1 MSNVRVCVDV
11 VGGDEKPQVVLD
23 GIEAALAADPDIE
36 VLAAGP
42 AEIVNP
48 FAASHAR
55 VEALEAPD
63 VIAMDDD
70 PIRAVMTKRK
80 SSIVLA
86 CRAIKKGN
94 ADAFFSAGSTG
105 AMTAAA
111 TAYVTPFRYMAE
123 GKKQPVRPCLT
134 NALPNRAGGLTVLC
148 DMGANPDVEVDDM
161 VRFAQMGSAY
171 ARVVLGIEHPRVGL
185 LGNGT
190 EDEKGSNFTK
200 ACFPAMKAAVPGFV
214 GNCEGTDITSG
225 NFDVVVADGMSG
237 NIALKATEGAAKF
250 LLQELKGAFMS
261 SLGTKIAALLIK
273 KQMREIKAKL
283 SGDAKGGAILLGLRG
298 VVLIGH
304 GATSV
309 EAVKNGTL
317 AAAEAVRA
325 GLVSFIIS
333 QRKSIP
339 AIRRAVELLSERFGE
354 RLGSDSEGPVYAF
367 PTAEALCCAGEQ
379 ALQECGLGYRT
390 RYVLHAAQ
398 QAAEGTLDLKKLAS
412 LPDEALF
419 VRLMEL
425 DGVGKKVANCVC
437 LFGYGRVGRVPVDV
451 WIERLIRDEF
461 AGQDPFPQFGLEA
474 GIVQQYLFFY
484 KRSVG

>member
-1 MSNVRVCVDV
+1 MKIIVDAM
-11 VGGDEKPQVVLD
+11 GGDNAPQAPVMGAIQANKEYGVGITLVGRGEDILKVLEENGIRELPAGVEIAHASEVVEICDNPATAFREKKDSSLTVGLN
-23 GIEAALAADPDIE
+23 L
-36 VLAAGP
+36 LKAG
-42 AEIVNP
+42 E
-48 FAASHAR
+48 
-55 VEALEAPD
+55 
-63 VIAMDDD
+63 
-70 PIRAVMTKRK
+70 
-80 SSIVLA
+80 
-86 CRAIKKGN
+86 G
-94 ADAFFSAGSTG
+94 DAFVSAGSTG

-111 TAYVTPFRYMAE
+111 TAYVTPFRYQAE

-185 LGNGT
+185 LANGT

-250 LLQELKGAFMS
+250 LLQELKGVFMS

-309 EAVKNGTL
+309 EAVKNGTR
-317 AAAEAVRA
+317 RA
-325 GLVSFIIS
+325 GRECRQLYGRYRFI
-333 QRKSIP
+333 
-339 AIRRAVELLSERFGE
+339 
-354 RLGSDSEGPVYAF
+354 
-367 PTAEALCCAGEQ
+367 TAALCV
-379 ALQECGLGYRT
+379 LGRTSWGRIRTVSWYRPGGT
-390 RYVLHAAQ
+390 ILLVFMHYERKRYGPLRN
-398 QAAEGTLDLKKLAS
+398 L
-412 LPDEALF
+412 
-419 VRLMEL
+419 R
-425 DGVGKKVANCVC
+425 
-437 LFGYGRVGRVPVDV
+437 
-451 WIERLIRDEF
+451 
-461 AGQDPFPQFGLEA
+461 QDRRGHC
-474 GIVQQYLFFY
+474 
-484 KRSVG
+484 

>member
-80 SSIVLA
+80 SSIVLS

-317 AAAEAVRA
+317 AAAEAAVVTSGTATLETALLNVPEVVVYRTLWFQVKLQPYVLKVPYVSLVNLNLGRESVVEIIQSDLDITRA
-325 GLVSFIIS
+325 EREL
-333 QRKSIP
+333 R
-339 AIRRAVELLSERFGE
+339 AILTGGEKRERMLRDFAELQAVIGAPGASDRFAARMVELL
-354 RLGSDSEGPVYAF
+354 
-367 PTAEALCCAGEQ
+367 
-379 ALQECGLGYRT
+379 
-390 RYVLHAAQ
+390 
-398 QAAEGTLDLKKLAS
+398 KKQ
-412 LPDEALF
+412 
-419 VRLMEL
+419 VR
-425 DGVGKKVANCVC
+425 
-437 LFGYGRVGRVPVDV
+437 
-451 WIERLIRDEF
+451 
-461 AGQDPFPQFGLEA
+461 
-474 GIVQQYLFFY
+474 
-484 KRSVG
+484 

>member
-80 SSIVLA
+80 SSIVLS

-111 TAYVTPFRYMAE
+111 TAYVTPFRYQAE

-185 LGNGT
+185 LANGT

-250 LLQELKGAFMS
+250 LLQELKGVFMS

-283 SGDAKGGAILLGLRG
+283 SGRRQGRRDSFGPARRGPDRPWCHLG
-298 VVLIGH
+298 
-304 GATSV
+304 
-309 EAVKNGTL
+309 
-317 AAAEAVRA
+317 
-325 GLVSFIIS
+325 
-333 QRKSIP
+333 
-339 AIRRAVELLSERFGE
+339 
-354 RLGSDSEGPVYAF
+354 
-367 PTAEALCCAGEQ
+367 
-379 ALQECGLGYRT
+379 
-390 RYVLHAAQ
+390 
-398 QAAEGTLDLKKLAS
+398 
-412 LPDEALF
+412 
-419 VRLMEL
+419 
-425 DGVGKKVANCVC
+425 
-437 LFGYGRVGRVPVDV
+437 
-451 WIERLIRDEF
+451 
-461 AGQDPFPQFGLEA
+461 
-474 GIVQQYLFFY
+474 
-484 KRSVG
+484 

>member
-80 SSIVLA
+80 SSIVLS

-111 TAYVTPFRYMAE
+111 TAYVTPFRYQAE

-185 LGNGT
+185 LANGT

-214 GNCEGTDITSG
+214 GNCEGTDLTSG
-225 NFDVVVADGMSG
+225 NFDVIVADGMSG

-250 LLQELKGAFMS
+250 LLQELKGAFMA

-309 EAVKNGTL
+309 EAVKTVRSRRPKPCAPGWSRMSPTL
-317 AAAEAVRA
+317 WM
-325 GLVSFIIS
+325 VSFY
-333 QRKSIP
+333 KSELERCYVLRGARRGVESEP
-339 AIRRAVELLSERFGE
+339 CLGTARAVPFFWYSCTMRGSAMDRSEIFDKIAEVAADVLGVDVAEISEETTFDDLDANSLERLQLVTAIEDEFNLEIDDETLLS
-354 RLGSDSEGPVYAF
+354 LNSVADAVDAI
-367 PTAEALCCAGEQ
+367 EAAKE
-379 ALQECGLGYRT
+379 
-390 RYVLHAAQ
+390 V
-398 QAAEGTLDLKKLAS
+398 
-412 LPDEALF
+412 
-419 VRLMEL
+419 
-425 DGVGKKVANCVC
+425 
-437 LFGYGRVGRVPVDV
+437 
-451 WIERLIRDEF
+451 
-461 AGQDPFPQFGLEA
+461 
-474 GIVQQYLFFY
+474 
-484 KRSVG
+484 

>member
-80 SSIVLA
+80 SSIVLS

-111 TAYVTPFRYMAE
+111 TAYVTPFRYQAE

-185 LGNGT
+185 LANGT

-214 GNCEGTDITSG
+214 GNCEGTDLTSG

-250 LLQELKGAFMS
+250 LLQELKGAFMA

-273 KQMREIKAKL
+273 SRCAR
-283 SGDAKGGAILLGLRG
+283 LRPSS
-298 VVLIGH
+298 L
-304 GATSV
+304 ATPR
-309 EAVKNGTL
+309 
-317 AAAEAVRA
+317 AA
-325 GLVSFIIS
+325 
-333 QRKSIP
+333 
-339 AIRRAVELLSERFGE
+339 RFFW
-354 RLGSDSEGPVYAF
+354 A
-367 PTAEALCCAGEQ
+367 CA
-379 ALQECGLGYRT
+379 AW
-390 RYVLHAAQ
+390 
-398 QAAEGTLDLKKLAS
+398 S
-412 LPDEALF
+412 
-419 VRLMEL
+419 
-425 DGVGKKVANCVC
+425 
-437 LFGYGRVGRVPVDV
+437 
-451 WIERLIRDEF
+451 
-461 AGQDPFPQFGLEA
+461 
-474 GIVQQYLFFY
+474 
-484 KRSVG
+484 

>member
-1 MSNVRVCVDV
+1 MSSVRVCVDV

-23 GIEAALAADPDIE
+23 GIEAALAANPDIE

-80 SSIVLA
+80 SSIVLS

-111 TAYVTPFRYMAE
+111 TAYVTPFRYQAE

-185 LGNGT
+185 LANGT

-317 AAAEAVRA
+317 AAAEAAVVTSGTATLETALLNVPEVVVYRTLWFQVKLQPYVLKVPYVSLVNLNLGRESVVEIIQSDLDITRA
-325 GLVSFIIS
+325 EREL
-333 QRKSIP
+333 R
-339 AIRRAVELLSERFGE
+339 AILTGGEKRERMLRDFAELQAVIGAPGASDRFAARMVELL
-354 RLGSDSEGPVYAF
+354 
-367 PTAEALCCAGEQ
+367 
-379 ALQECGLGYRT
+379 
-390 RYVLHAAQ
+390 
-398 QAAEGTLDLKKLAS
+398 KKQ
-412 LPDEALF
+412 
-419 VRLMEL
+419 VR
-425 DGVGKKVANCVC
+425 
-437 LFGYGRVGRVPVDV
+437 
-451 WIERLIRDEF
+451 
-461 AGQDPFPQFGLEA
+461 
-474 GIVQQYLFFY
+474 
-484 KRSVG
+484 

>member
-1 MSNVRVCVDV
+1 
-11 VGGDEKPQVVLD
+11 
-23 GIEAALAADPDIE
+23 
-36 VLAAGP
+36 
-42 AEIVNP
+42 
-48 FAASHAR
+48 
-55 VEALEAPD
+55 
-63 VIAMDDD
+63 
-70 PIRAVMTKRK
+70 MTKRK
-80 SSIVLA
+80 SSIVLS

-111 TAYVTPFRYMAE
+111 TAYVTPFRYQAE

-185 LGNGT
+185 LANGT

-200 ACFPAMKAAVPGFV
+200 ACFPVMKAAVPGFV

-317 AAAEAVRA
+317 AAAQAVRA
-325 GLVSFIIS
+325 GLV
-333 QRKSIP
+333 Q
-339 AIRRAVELLSERFGE
+339 
-354 RLGSDSEGPVYAF
+354 D
-367 PTAEALCCAGEQ
+367 
-379 ALQECGLGYRT
+379 
-390 RYVLHAAQ
+390 
-398 QAAEGTLDLKKLAS
+398 
-412 LPDEALF
+412 
-419 VRLMEL
+419 
-425 DGVGKKVANCVC
+425 VANSM
-437 LFGYGRVGRVPVDV
+437 D
-451 WIERLIRDEF
+451 
-461 AGQDPFPQFGLEA
+461 
-474 GIVQQYLFFY
+474 GIVL
-484 KRSVG
+484 

>member
-80 SSIVLA
+80 SSIVLS

-111 TAYVTPFRYMAE
+111 TAYVTPFRYQAE

-161 VRFAQMGSAY
+161 VRFAQMGCAY

-185 LGNGT
+185 LANGT

-237 NIALKATEGAAKF
+237 NIALKGHRGRCQVFAAGA
-250 LLQELKGAFMS
+250 
-261 SLGTKIAALLIK
+261 
-273 KQMREIKAKL
+273 
-283 SGDAKGGAILLGLRG
+283 
-298 VVLIGH
+298 
-304 GATSV
+304 
-309 EAVKNGTL
+309 
-317 AAAEAVRA
+317 
-325 GLVSFIIS
+325 
-333 QRKSIP
+333 
-339 AIRRAVELLSERFGE
+339 
-354 RLGSDSEGPVYAF
+354 
-367 PTAEALCCAGEQ
+367 
-379 ALQECGLGYRT
+379 
-390 RYVLHAAQ
+390 
-398 QAAEGTLDLKKLAS
+398 
-412 LPDEALF
+412 
-419 VRLMEL
+419 
-425 DGVGKKVANCVC
+425 
-437 LFGYGRVGRVPVDV
+437 
-451 WIERLIRDEF
+451 
-461 AGQDPFPQFGLEA
+461 
-474 GIVQQYLFFY
+474 
-484 KRSVG
+484 

>member
-23 GIEAALAADPDIE
+23 GIEAALAADPEIE
-36 VLAAGP
+36 VLP

-48 FAASHAR
+48 FAAAHAR

-63 VIAMDDD
+63 VISMEDD

-111 TAYVTPFRYMAE
+111 TAYVTPFRYLAE

-148 DMGANPDVEVDDM
+148 DMGANPDVTVDDM
-161 VRFAQMGSAY
+161 VRFAQMGAAY

-185 LGNGT
+185 LANGT

-200 ACFPAMKAAVPGFV
+200 SCFPAMKTAVPGFV
-214 GNCEGTDITSG
+214 GNCEGTDLTSG

-317 AAAEAVRA
+317 AAAQAVRA
-325 GLVSFIIS
+325 GLV
-333 QRKSIP
+333 Q
-339 AIRRAVELLSERFGE
+339 
-354 RLGSDSEGPVYAF
+354 D
-367 PTAEALCCAGEQ
+367 
-379 ALQECGLGYRT
+379 
-390 RYVLHAAQ
+390 
-398 QAAEGTLDLKKLAS
+398 
-412 LPDEALF
+412 
-419 VRLMEL
+419 
-425 DGVGKKVANCVC
+425 VANSM
-437 LFGYGRVGRVPVDV
+437 D
-451 WIERLIRDEF
+451 
-461 AGQDPFPQFGLEA
+461 
-474 GIVQQYLFFY
+474 GIVL
-484 KRSVG
+484 

>member
-80 SSIVLA
+80 SSIVLS

-94 ADAFFSAGSTG
+94 ADAFFSAGST
-105 AMTAAA
+105 AAA
-111 TAYVTPFRYMAE
+111 TAYVTPFRYQAE

-185 LGNGT
+185 LANGT

-214 GNCEGTDITSG
+214 GNCEGTDLTSG

-250 LLQELKGAFMS
+250 LLQELKGAFMA

-325 GLVSFIIS
+325 GLVEN
-333 QRKSIP
+333 
-339 AIRRAVELLSERFGE
+339 V
-354 RLGSDSEGPVYAF
+354 
-367 PTAEALCCAGEQ
+367 
-379 ALQECGLGYRT
+379 
-390 RYVLHAAQ
+390 
-398 QAAEGTLDLKKLAS
+398 AS
-412 LPDEALF
+412 SMD
-419 VRLMEL
+419 
-425 DGVGKKVANCVC
+425 
-437 LFGYGRVGRVPVDV
+437 
-451 WIERLIRDEF
+451 
-461 AGQDPFPQFGLEA
+461 
-474 GIVQQYLFFY
+474 GIVL
-484 KRSVG
+484 

>member
-23 GIEAALAADPDIE
+23 GIEAALAADPEIE
-36 VLAAGP
+36 VLAVGP

-48 FAASHAR
+48 FAAAHAR

-63 VIAMDDD
+63 VISMEDD

-111 TAYVTPFRYMAE
+111 TAYVTPFRYVSE

-148 DMGANPDVEVDDM
+148 DMGANPDVTVDDM
-161 VRFAQMGSAY
+161 VRFAQMGAAY

-185 LGNGT
+185 LANGT

-200 ACFPAMKAAVPGFV
+200 SCFPAMKAAVPGFV
-214 GNCEGTDITSG
+214 GNCEGTDLTSG

-325 GLVSFIIS
+325 GLVENVANSMDGIVLY
-333 QRKSIP
+333 QRRYAPRGVRRGVESEP
-339 AIRRAVELLSERFGE
+339 CLGTARAVPFFWYSCTMRGSAMDRSEIFDKIAEVAADVLGVDVAEISEETTFDDLDANSLERLQLVTAIEDEFNLEIDDETLLS
-354 RLGSDSEGPVYAF
+354 LNSVADAVDAI
-367 PTAEALCCAGEQ
+367 EAA
-379 ALQECGLGYRT
+379 
-390 RYVLHAAQ
+390 
-398 QAAEGTLDLKKLAS
+398 K
-412 LPDEALF
+412 EA
-419 VRLMEL
+419 
-425 DGVGKKVANCVC
+425 
-437 LFGYGRVGRVPVDV
+437 
-451 WIERLIRDEF
+451 
-461 AGQDPFPQFGLEA
+461 
-474 GIVQQYLFFY
+474 
-484 KRSVG
+484 

>member
-1 MSNVRVCVDV
+1 MKIIVDAM
-11 VGGDEKPQVVLD
+11 GGDNAPQAPVMGAIQANKAYGVDITLVGRGEEILKVLKDNGIQDLPAGVEIAHASEVVEICDNPATAFREKKD
-23 GIEAALAADPDIE
+23 
-36 VLAAGP
+36 
-42 AEIVNP
+42 
-48 FAASHAR
+48 
-55 VEALEAPD
+55 
-63 VIAMDDD
+63 
-70 PIRAVMTKRK
+70 
-80 SSIVLA
+80 SSLTVGLNLL
-86 CRAIKKGN
+86 KNGEG
-94 ADAFFSAGSTG
+94 DAFVSAGSTG

-185 LGNGT
+185 LANGT

-325 GLVSFIIS
+325 GLV
-333 QRKSIP
+333 
-339 AIRRAVELLSERFGE
+339 EN
-354 RLGSDSEGPVYAF
+354 
-367 PTAEALCCAGEQ
+367 
-379 ALQECGLGYRT
+379 
-390 RYVLHAAQ
+390 
-398 QAAEGTLDLKKLAS
+398 
-412 LPDEALF
+412 
-419 VRLMEL
+419 
-425 DGVGKKVANCVC
+425 VANSM
-437 LFGYGRVGRVPVDV
+437 D
-451 WIERLIRDEF
+451 
-461 AGQDPFPQFGLEA
+461 
-474 GIVQQYLFFY
+474 GIVL
-484 KRSVG
+484 

>member
-36 VLAAGP
+36 VLAVGP

-55 VEALEAPD
+55 IEALEAPD

-111 TAYVTPFRYMAE
+111 TAYVTPFRYQAE

-214 GNCEGTDITSG
+214 GNCEGTDLTSG

-250 LLQELKGAFMS
+250 LLQELKGAFMG
-261 SLGTKIAALLIK
+261 SLGTKIAALLMK
-273 KQMREIKAKL
+273 KQMRELKAKL

-325 GLVSFIIS
+325 GLV
-333 QRKSIP
+333 
-339 AIRRAVELLSERFGE
+339 EN
-354 RLGSDSEGPVYAF
+354 
-367 PTAEALCCAGEQ
+367 
-379 ALQECGLGYRT
+379 
-390 RYVLHAAQ
+390 
-398 QAAEGTLDLKKLAS
+398 
-412 LPDEALF
+412 
-419 VRLMEL
+419 
-425 DGVGKKVANCVC
+425 VANSM
-437 LFGYGRVGRVPVDV
+437 D
-451 WIERLIRDEF
+451 
-461 AGQDPFPQFGLEA
+461 
-474 GIVQQYLFFY
+474 GIVL
-484 KRSVG
+484 

>member
-36 VLAAGP
+36 VLAVGP

-48 FAASHAR
+48 FAAAHAR

-111 TAYVTPFRYMAE
+111 TAYVTPFRYQAE

-185 LGNGT
+185 LANGT

-200 ACFPAMKAAVPGFV
+200 SCFPAMKAAVPGFV
-214 GNCEGTDITSG
+214 GNCEGTDLTSG
-225 NFDVVVADGMSG
+225 NFDVVVATHVGQHRTQG
-237 NIALKATEGAAKF
+237 HRGAAKF
-250 LLQELKGAFMS
+250 LLQELKGVFMS

-309 EAVKNGTL
+309 EAVKTARSPRRRPCAPGLSRTSPTL
-317 AAAEAVRA
+317 WTASFCRSELGRCYVPR
-325 GLVSFIIS
+325 GL
-333 QRKSIP
+333 
-339 AIRRAVELLSERFGE
+339 RRG
-354 RLGSDSEGPVYAF
+354 
-367 PTAEALCCAGEQ
+367 
-379 ALQECGLGYRT
+379 
-390 RYVLHAAQ
+390 
-398 QAAEGTLDLKKLAS
+398 
-412 LPDEALF
+412 
-419 VRLMEL
+419 
-425 DGVGKKVANCVC
+425 
-437 LFGYGRVGRVPVDV
+437 
-451 WIERLIRDEF
+451 
-461 AGQDPFPQFGLEA
+461 
-474 GIVQQYLFFY
+474 
-484 KRSVG
+484 

>member
-80 SSIVLA
+80 SSIVLS

-111 TAYVTPFRYMAE
+111 TAYVTPFRYQAE

-185 LGNGT
+185 LANGT

-200 ACFPAMKAAVPGFV
+200 ACFPACLLYTSDAA
-214 GNCEGTDITSG
+214 
-225 NFDVVVADGMSG
+225 
-237 NIALKATEGAAKF
+237 
-250 LLQELKGAFMS
+250 
-261 SLGTKIAALLIK
+261 
-273 KQMREIKAKL
+273 
-283 SGDAKGGAILLGLRG
+283 
-298 VVLIGH
+298 
-304 GATSV
+304 
-309 EAVKNGTL
+309 
-317 AAAEAVRA
+317 
-325 GLVSFIIS
+325 
-333 QRKSIP
+333 
-339 AIRRAVELLSERFGE
+339 
-354 RLGSDSEGPVYAF
+354 
-367 PTAEALCCAGEQ
+367 
-379 ALQECGLGYRT
+379 
-390 RYVLHAAQ
+390 
-398 QAAEGTLDLKKLAS
+398 
-412 LPDEALF
+412 DE
-419 VRLMEL
+419 
-425 DGVGKKVANCVC
+425 
-437 LFGYGRVGRVPVDV
+437 
-451 WIERLIRDEF
+451 
-461 AGQDPFPQFGLEA
+461 
-474 GIVQQYLFFY
+474 
-484 KRSVG
+484 